1 MSKYEH
7 LTTEE
12 LEKLLVQETNN
23 ISKYSILEK
32 SEKIKINSLN
42 T

>member
-12 LEKLLVQETNN
+12 LEKLLEQETNN
-23 ISKYSILEK
+23 VSKYNIAQM

>member
-12 LEKLLVQETNN
+12 LEKLLEQETNN
-23 ISKYSILEK
+23 VSKYNIAQMT
-32 SEKIKINSLN
+32 EKIKINSLN

>member
-12 LEKLLVQETNN
+12 LEKILEQETNN
-23 ISKYSILEK
+23 VSKYNIAQM